1 MITNGTATRENYYRV
16 NFLNYGETFA
26 YGVDATS
33 AILNARADLMDDNRE
48 TQFGG
53 ASARPAVYGE
63 WDCGTHHFHND
74 GSHSHD
80 YGLER

>member
-1 MITNGTATRENYYRV
+1 MITNGTATQERYFRV

-26 YGVDATS
+26 YGVDAPS
-33 AILNARADLMDDNRE
+33 AISNARADLGDE
-48 TQFGG
+48 LEFAG

-74 GSHSHD
+74 GTHSHD
-80 YGLER
+80 YGMEK